1 MTILRAGLR
10 AERLFTVTDA
20 DTAIALGSGD
30 VAVLGTPRL
39 LAWAEAATIA
49 ALDGALGGGE
59 TSVGA
64 RVELDHMA
72 ASPVGARVSAR
83 AELVVVEGRALV
95 FDVDL
100 FHEDGAMVGRGRVS
114 RVVVSRDRFLARS
127 RD

>member
-1 MTILRAGLR
+1 M
-10 AERLFTVTDA
+10 FTVSEA
-20 DTAIALGSGD
+20 DTAIVLGSGD

-49 ALDGALGGGE
+49 ALDDALGDGE

-64 RVELDHMA
+64 RFELDHMA
-72 ASPVGARVSAR
+72 ASPVGAQVSAR

-100 FHEDGAMVGRGRVS
+100 FHDDGAMVGRGRVS

>member
-10 AERLFTVTDA
+10 AERLFTVTEA
-20 DTAIALGSGD
+20 DTAIVLGSGD

-49 ALDGALGGGE
+49 ALDGALGSGE

-100 FHEDGAMVGRGRVS
+100 FHDDGAMVGRGRVS

>member
-1 MTILRAGLR
+1 MTILDAGLR

-49 ALDGALGGGE
+49 ALDGALGSGE

-100 FHEDGAMVGRGRVS
+100 FHEDGTMVGRGRVS